1 MKNKIAVLML
11 VVVTSMSTALFGYD
25 AVAFTNDVNAG
36 RYNSIPVFWLT
47 KNSTAAAYADNVFA

>member
-36 RYNSIPVFWLT
+36 RYNSIPVFWLAT
-47 KNSTAAAYADNVFA
+47 NSTAAAYADNVFA

>member
-11 VVVTSMSTALFGYD
+11 IAVAFMSTALFGYD

-36 RYNSIPVFWLT
+36 RYNSIPRFWLAT
-47 KNSTAAAYADNVFA
+47 NLTAAAYADNVFA

>member
-11 VVVTSMSTALFGYD
+11 VVVTFMSTKLFGYD
-25 AVAFTNDVNAG
+25 AAAFTNDVNAG
-36 RYNSIPVFWLT
+36 RYNFIPIFWLA